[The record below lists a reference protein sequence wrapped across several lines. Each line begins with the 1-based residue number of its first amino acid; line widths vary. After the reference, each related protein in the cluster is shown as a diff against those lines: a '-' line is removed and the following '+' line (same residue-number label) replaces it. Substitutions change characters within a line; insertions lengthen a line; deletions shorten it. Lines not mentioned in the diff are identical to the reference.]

1 MKLRRRTDWYR
12 SQLRLRPEEAEAL
25 KKFADINDTTM
36 ARAARRA
43 IRMMLGVSAA
53 L

>member
-25 KKFADINDTTM
+25 KKFAEVNDTTM

-43 IRMMLGVSAA
+43 IRMMLASAA
-53 L
+53 S